1 MTTLLID
8 IQLGPGSLGEVAR
21 RMGDAVAWP
30 ASTVPTIVAVMEAAQ
45 VLADVR
51 ADGRSW
57 DAVVGL
63 GYGCGPA
70 AALVR
75 DGAVGRAVLIDPPPM
90 FAHNDFGLAW
100 LEMATHGEPPAEA
113 PCIEELIGFGLEL
126 EPSAVIEPPEFLAR
140 EVRRI
145 RKECSGAWDL
155 PDSVR
160 DIGEL
165 IGAHGT
171 AGPYPME
178 FYTDFVAQWYGARLT
193 GDPALWSR
201 VASIWS
207 RADRPR
213 QPNDET
219 LPLQPEPDVVEAVDW
234 MHAWQEADLD
244 ITVWLPVEHHPLVS
258 ALRRRAPGRPLA
270 AKPWDA
276 LIWATAPEVLAA
288 ELAEAVGWVVPRS

>member
-113 PCIEELIGFGLEL
+113 PCIE
-126 EPSAVIEPPEFLAR
+126 
-140 EVRRI
+140 
-145 RKECSGAWDL
+145 
-155 PDSVR
+155 
-160 DIGEL
+160 
-165 IGAHGT
+165 
-171 AGPYPME
+171 
-178 FYTDFVAQWYGARLT
+178 
-193 GDPALWSR
+193 
-201 VASIWS
+201 
-207 RADRPR
+207 
-213 QPNDET
+213 T